1 MSTPEPAPRRA
12 TVKDAVSYS
21 GIPEGTLRRWIAEG
35 ILPATKVGP
44 KRIEVD
50 LNDLDRLRRPRPTT
64 TTPEQGSTELW
75 RKPPPPRPRL

>member
-1 MSTPEPAPRRA
+1 MSTPDQTDQAPRWA
-12 TVKDAVSYS
+12 TVKDAVTYS

-35 ILPATKVGP
+35 TLPSTKVGP

-64 TTPEQGSTELW
+64 PDKGSTE
-75 RKPPPPRPRL
+75 